1 MATQAAT
8 QTLILEVPDQV
19 VKQMPKSHE
28 EQREVILLGLQQLRV
43 KRALERYGRGDCTLA
58 YAAQEAGISLREMI
72 PLAYAH
78 GLKPHV
84 DPGLLEGE
92 LTPEQAAHL

>member
-1 MATQAAT
+1 MAA
-8 QTLILEVPDQV
+8 QTLTLRLPDQLV
-19 VKQMPKSHE
+19 EQMPKSSE

-43 KRALERYGRGDCTLA
+43 KRALERYRRGECTLA
-58 YAAQEAGISLREMI
+58 YAAQEAGIALREII
-72 PLAYAH
+72 PLAYAS

-84 DPGLLEGE
+84 DPDLLEGE

>member
-1 MATQAAT
+1 MATQTA
-8 QTLILEVPDQV
+8 TLILRLPGQLVE
-19 VKQMPKSHE
+19 QMPKNSE

-43 KRALERYGRGDCTLA
+43 KQALEQYRRGDCTLA
-58 YAAQEAGISLREMI
+58 YAAQEAGITLREMI

-78 GLKPHV
+78 GLTPHV
-84 DPGLLEGE
+84 DPSLLEGE

>member
-1 MATQAAT
+1 MATQTTT
-8 QTLILEVPDQV
+8 QTLILKLPGQL
-19 VKQMPKSHE
+19 VKQMPKSSE
-28 EQREVILLGLQQLRV
+28 EQQEVILLGLQQLRA
-43 KRALERYGRGDCTLA
+43 KQALERYRRGDCTLA
-58 YAAQEAGISLREMI
+58 YAAHEAGVTLREMI

-92 LTPEQAAHL
+92 LTPEQAARL